1 MKKGME
7 NKIEKVLFTEEEIRK
22 KVAEIA
28 KNISEDYK
36 GKKVLMLCI
45 LKGSVI
51 FFSDLVRNLDIDCT
65 FDFMVV
71 SSYGNSTSSTGQV
84 MILKDLSYSIED
96 MDVII
101 VEDILDTGNTLSYLK
116 KILLQRN
123 PASLKICTFLDK
135 PTRRTQNLEADYS
148 GYTIPDEFV
157 VGYGMDYAELY
168 RNLPFVG
175 VLSPSVYSK
184 KD

>member
-7 NKIEKVLFTEEEIRK
+7 NKIEKVLFTEEEIQK

-28 KNISEDYK
+28 KKISEDYK

-135 PTRRTQNLEADYS
+135 PSRRTQNLEADYS

>member
-1 MKKGME
+1 MKKDME
-7 NKIEKVLFTEEEIRK
+7 NVIEKVLFSEDDIQK

-28 KNISEDYK
+28 AKISEDYK

-45 LKGSVI
+45 LKGSII
-51 FFSDLVRNLDIDCT
+51 FFSDLVRNLDLDCT

-116 KILLQRN
+116 KVLLQRN

-135 PTRRTQNLEADYS
+135 PSRRTQKLDADYA

-175 VLSPSVYSK
+175 VLSPEVYGK